1 MRPDRTPALMLC
13 TTGSLL
19 CTVGAVGALRA
30 GYIIIGTTNIVM
42 AVLCAAFVLVL
53 LGDGR

>member
-30 GYIIIGTTNIVM
+30 GYFAVGTVNIIM

>member
-1 MRPDRTPALMLC
+1 MRPDRTPALILC
-13 TTGSLL
+13 ATGSLL
-19 CTVGAVGALRA
+19 CTLGAVGALRA
-30 GYIIIGTTNIVM
+30 GLIIIGAVNIVM

>member
-1 MRPDRTPALMLC
+1 M
-13 TTGSLL
+13 
-19 CTVGAVGALRA
+19 GAVGALRA